1 VRSVTS
7 LITESS
13 MSNNWAVYDEAL
25 QNVADKNHEIV
36 YRFQFKKL
44 EQKDGQQ
51 WWNRR
56 DLVTGQDQKFA
67 YKDAS
72 KNPRFIFRSSNKLI
86 WADSLDL
93 LTPSEIPSSYDLNLK
108 LVEDRKHELV
118 YRYQFKMLEQGA
130 DGLQWWNM
138 RDLMKTNGGDQRI
151 AEKDPTTSYRNRNHL
166 IWADTLLR
174 PTQEE
179 LANDDDENPADVP
192 APASGSTSGGV
203 KRQIN
208 RDYSV
213 KQKHAILN
221 EVVFGNHKNLKGIK
235 ISPFRRNDH
244 GNNGHFFKSV
254 VAALN
259 SQADG
264 PFIKAR
270 AVQDTVKTFVETAVD
285 ARRQV
290 LEKTYGLD
298 YMKRLD
304 WDVYDHSDD
313 DDKQSSCSMQCGI
326 DENLDALVYNAFSA
340 AESLSNKVDSS
351 KPTAAVY
358 TEEDDQSQADQAN
371 GNAPKKP
378 RYEHKVEKVRGTPQ
392 SAVAQLSMQQHS
404 ISEMMKSIT
413 ALISAPVLSAA
424 PFQSPPTPAVPFFD
438 EELLPL
444 LESLKNLPEAPGT
457 TAVCKTLAS
466 SLGNYGIT
474 SIQELRNM
482 EKPEAEKILTGL
494 MWTPLQ
500 IQKVLNPKV

>member
-1 VRSVTS
+1 
-7 LITESS
+7 

-270 AVQDTVKTFVETAVD
+270 AVQDTVKK
-285 ARRQV
+285 
-290 LEKTYGLD
+290 LLL
-298 YMKRLD
+298 KRLL
-304 WDVYDHSDD
+304 
-313 DDKQSSCSMQCGI
+313 M
-326 DENLDALVYNAFSA
+326 
-340 AESLSNKVDSS
+340 
-351 KPTAAVY
+351 P
-358 TEEDDQSQADQAN
+358 EDRFW
-371 GNAPKKP
+371 KK
-378 RYEHKVEKVRGTPQ
+378 R
-392 SAVAQLSMQQHS
+392 M
-404 ISEMMKSIT
+404 
-413 ALISAPVLSAA
+413 VL
-424 PFQSPPTPAVPFFD
+424 
-438 EELLPL
+438 
-444 LESLKNLPEAPGT
+444 T
-457 TAVCKTLAS
+457 T
-466 SLGNYGIT
+466 
-474 SIQELRNM
+474 
-482 EKPEAEKILTGL
+482 
-494 MWTPLQ
+494 
-500 IQKVLNPKV
+500 